1 LRAAE
6 GLITEYGQIT
16 ALLINWSKSLA
27 YWFSHRKPP
36 DWLHTS
42 RGPWAVDGTLSKL
55 LGTPFGLSLQTQD
68 VNQFLYDKRE
78 IKRRSIDLTPF
89 TLTSKGNW
97 VQAMN

>member
-6 GLITEYGQIT
+6 GLITEYRQIT
-16 ALLINWSKSLA
+16 ALLINWSKSSA
-27 YWFSHRKPP
+27 YWFLHCEPP

-55 LGTPFGLSLQTQD
+55 LGNPFGLSLQTWD
-68 VNQFLYDKRE
+68 VNQFLYDKIE
-78 IKRRSIDLTPF
+78 MEDVVLDLTPF

-97 VQAMN
+97 VQGMH